1 MVVVVVEIDKE
12 RDARFDGSRARWG
25 VVRKRRWSNGTGFAM
40 LAWRTVWV
48 PFLLLLPLA
57 GAAATDPLLLP
68 SNGSGSVLSLLFSK
82 HRPSHTVPSQWAARE
97 VRRQLPQVVNGR
109 GGGGEGEDQLTS
121 HLPLLLEALPMS
133 TQRS

>member
-1 MVVVVVEIDKE
+1 MVVVVVVEIDKE

-25 VVRKRRWSNGTGFAM
+25 VVRKRRWSHGTGFAM
-40 LAWRTVWV
+40 RAWRTVWV

-109 GGGGEGEDQLTS
+109 GGGVKGRTSSPLTFPCY
-121 HLPLLLEALPMS
+121 LKPF
-133 TQRS
+133 R